1 MDMHSRYKNT
11 RMNDRQQIVM
21 KLYLHV
27 YTHFAIPHLLQCVVE
42 VDHAHTT
49 MDALLT
55 TLQGYAEAK
64 ASLEELYKED
74 IKKTAVAVQPPSAP
88 DDLPESFVMTRL
100 DVELRQCEFRLVR
113 YGDTGAVEPE
123 QLVVSAAC
131 SGDFE
136 LQLRRSSWAA
146 LATLRS
152 FNVREGVVSDP
163 VSAAG
168 SQTAMTSRHELIA
181 GNWVQESGAGTAEDY
196 VTRCRVESHAATS
209 TNARGADNA
218 SSSDS
223 AEALVE
229 RLSIDF
235 DCVAIKIIVNWH
247 CIKALINFFAVEKA
261 PLSVTPP
268 TKSDDSIAE
277 HATEEEEQSKEK
289 QKQEQKVLTPKRVV
303 DLALKLA
310 SPVIVLPQD
319 CSDPDSPALVLE
331 LGDVQFKRLD
341 KVPAALML
349 DSTAYEGRSS
359 EHFVKRCFW
368 LFVEP
373 ITLLNCR

>member
-1 MDMHSRYKNT
+1 
-11 RMNDRQQIVM
+11 
-21 KLYLHV
+21 
-27 YTHFAIPHLLQCVVE
+27 
-42 VDHAHTT
+42 
-49 MDALLT
+49 
-55 TLQGYAEAK
+55 
-64 ASLEELYKED
+64 
-74 IKKTAVAVQPPSAP
+74 
-88 DDLPESFVMTRL
+88 MTRL

-113 YGDTGAVEPE
+113 HGDPGAAEPE
-123 QLVVSAAC
+123 HLLVSAAC

-152 FNVREGVVSDP
+152 FNVREGFVPGQDTT
-163 VSAAG
+163 AA
-168 SQTAMTSRHELIA
+168 SRTPDNSHHELIA
-181 GNWVQESGAGTAEDY
+181 GNWVQETRARTADAY
-196 VTRCRVESHAATS
+196 VTKCRVESHAPTS
-209 TNARGADNA
+209 RDAKGADDA
-218 SSSDS
+218 SSSDHS
-223 AEALVE
+223 EALVE

-235 DCVAIKIIVNWH
+235 DCVAIKIFVNWQS
-247 CIKALINFFAVEKA
+247 IKALINFFAIKEA
-261 PLSVTPP
+261 PLPVTLP

-277 HATEEEEQSKEK
+277 DTTEEEEQAK
-289 QKQEQKVLTPKRVV
+289 QKQKREQKVLTPRRVV

-373 ITLLNCR
+373 LTLLNCR